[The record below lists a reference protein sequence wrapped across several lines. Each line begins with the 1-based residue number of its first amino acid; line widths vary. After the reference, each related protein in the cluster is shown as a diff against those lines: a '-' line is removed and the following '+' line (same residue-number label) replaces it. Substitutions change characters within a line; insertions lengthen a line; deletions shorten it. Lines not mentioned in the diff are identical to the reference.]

1 MVSRD
6 YRDKR
11 GGHTRGRY
19 ACCAVAKHAEF
30 TRECRRNGRH
40 NAKQALR
47 RGEEPEPM
55 YPRERDYFD

>member
-1 MVSRD
+1 MSRD

-11 GGHTRGRY
+11 GGHYSGKFMIREDG
-19 ACCAVAKHAEF
+19 HAEF
-30 TRECRRNGRH
+30 AKQCRRNGRH